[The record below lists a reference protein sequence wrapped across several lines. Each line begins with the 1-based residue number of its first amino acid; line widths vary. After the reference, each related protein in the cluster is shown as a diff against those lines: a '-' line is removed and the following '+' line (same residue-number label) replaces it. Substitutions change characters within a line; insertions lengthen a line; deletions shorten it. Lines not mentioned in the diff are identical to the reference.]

1 MSVQTEWFFY
11 SGKENPPKIHK
22 IQVLRHQGPS
32 SYEPKLPYTYHLQAN
47 NIFLLYHQDENN

>member
-1 MSVQTEWFFY
+1 MSVQTEWFLY

-47 NIFLLYHQDENN
+47 IFLLYHQDENN